1 MYDDD
6 SLIDDYYI
14 IIIIIIV
21 KQLTAYSDLFNGSA
35 LCNHGAELQYTG

>member
-6 SLIDDYYI
+6 SLIDDYY
-14 IIIIIIV
+14 IIIIIV
-21 KQLTAYSDLFNGSA
+21 KQLTAYSDLFNGAA

>member
-14 IIIIIIV
+14 IIV
-21 KQLTAYSDLFNGSA
+21 KELTAYSDLFNDAA
-35 LCNHGAELQYTG
+35 LCN